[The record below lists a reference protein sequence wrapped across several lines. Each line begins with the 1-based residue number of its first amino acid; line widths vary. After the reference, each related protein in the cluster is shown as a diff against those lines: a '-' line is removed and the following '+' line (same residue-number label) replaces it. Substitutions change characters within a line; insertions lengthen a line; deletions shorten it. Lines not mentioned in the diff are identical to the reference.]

1 MWVQSL
7 GWVDPRRRKWLPTPV
22 FLLGKFHEQ
31 RTLGYRQWGGKE
43 LDMTE
48 YACTHAREWIPLV
61 FLYSLP
67 LQGKYASHLFVAKIC
82 G

>member
-7 GWVDPRRRKWLPTPV
+7 GWVDPWRRKWLPTPV

-31 RTLGYRQWGGKE
+31 RTLGYRQQGGKE

-48 YACTHAREWIPLV
+48 YTCTHVREWIPLV
-61 FLYSLP
+61 FLHSLP
-67 LQGKYASHLFVAKIC
+67 LQGKYASHLFVAKIW